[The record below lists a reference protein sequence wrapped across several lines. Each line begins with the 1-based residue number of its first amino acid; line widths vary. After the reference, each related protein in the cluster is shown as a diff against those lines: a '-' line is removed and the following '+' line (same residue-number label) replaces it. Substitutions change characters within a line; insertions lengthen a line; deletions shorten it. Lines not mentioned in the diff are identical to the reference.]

1 MHTTGHSVPR
11 DCRPQSQCLLNNS
24 SDFAALILVAV
35 GVAGLVLQ
43 RPGGSVLVCIAAACI
58 MAGLLMLWSDR

>member
-1 MHTTGHSVPR
+1 VSAE
-11 DCRPQSQCLLNNS
+11 QF

-43 RPGGSVLVCIAAACI
+43 QPGGSVLVCIAAARI
-58 MAGLLMLWSDR
+58 MAGLLMLWAIDDRTPRERVRTG